1 MHSTYRLL
9 FLSSIALLAACS
21 QDNDPQPSEPPL
33 AVSDPNDFLRF
44 LNPQASLPVG
54 DYTIVLATTV
64 SGQAGAYTLTI
75 THDDGSTRRVTGA
88 WTSSGGQSSTAAG
101 NPTVS
106 LEMRRAGGV
115 TLELSASGTDPYLY
129 LLNNNDTSK
138 IVAQDDNSGGGTAAR
153 IFLPAS
159 AIGDESYAQAYYAM
173 IDTANERDTL
183 AKWQAKNG
191 FGNNDA
197 LHAIFRDVRDLGY
210 GRDMYFRRDAASGD
224 VAAYVRNFQVRSI
237 AGLDYTTLN
246 LDAAVAGDTRHHVGT
261 NAIEYSAGPSG
272 QKIVKFYTFSPAG
285 QRLNMVDIDGRG
297 PKAMPGPCI
306 TCHGGRAD
314 PLQQNAVGAWVF
326 PRQGNTFGR
335 MQGLEVGVLDFADV
349 SPWTRA
355 EQEATLRQMNEMVLC
370 SYPIGAA
377 SSLTEDACRSAT
389 VAGEWTGAA
398 GAELIKSW
406 YGGTFNPAPTT
417 GTNMPN
423 ATFNDAYVPQ
433 YWTPGQ
439 TYINPVPAGADT
451 LYRDVFANSCRACH
465 ALRGTSNQSDIDFTV
480 YDTLIDTVAGP
491 GYNERI
497 RKHVFERGRMPLSL
511 LVYEAFW
518 GDGNGPGTRP
528 SALATWLASTG
539 QTPPLDAS
547 GNPRQPGAPI
557 ADAGPDRTTTTPAKI
572 SGAASRFATTYQW
585 SLVSGPA
592 GATLSNA
599 DTSRPT
605 LTTALD
611 GAYVLQLSVGNGGA
625 QSTPDQVTI
634 TAKNTPWAP
643 APEPRNIRF
652 ADIRAILQSG
662 AAVYGASGA
671 ASCSA
676 CHNPG
681 GGYNMPVFYSDWN
694 RVGNSCA
701 DTGAYATTGPCSD
714 AENLH
719 QFYLDIRARVNFADP
734 ADSLILRKPSGFHHG
749 GGQPTGFGGTDL
761 TYYNIFLEWIMNG
774 APE

>member
-1 MHSTYRLL
+1 MHNTYRLL

-54 DYTIVLATTV
+54 DYTIVLATATAAQT
-64 SGQAGAYTLTI
+64 GPYTLTI
-75 THDDGSTRRVTGA
+75 TYDDGSTRRVAGA

-210 GRDMYFRRDAASGD
+210 GRDMYFRRDATSGD

-272 QKIVKFYTFSPAG
+272 QKIVKFYTFSPTG

-306 TCHGGRAD
+306 ACHGGRAD
-314 PLQQNAVGAWVF
+314 PMQQNAVGAWVF

-370 SYPIGAA
+370 SYPLSAA
-377 SSLTEDACRSAT
+377 STLTEDACRSLPT
-389 VAGEWTGAA
+389 IGGEWSGNA
-398 GAELIKSW
+398 GAEVIKAW
-406 YGGTFNPAPTT
+406 YGGMFNPAPTT

-423 ATFNDAYVPQ
+423 ATFDDTYVPTG
-433 YWTPGQ
+433 WMPNGGS
-439 TYINPVPAGADT
+439 IPPGADT

-465 ALRGTSNQSDIDFTV
+465 VLRGTVYQWDVDFAS
-480 YDTLIDTVAGP
+480 YDTVFGATSN
-491 GYNERI
+491 YNARI

-547 GNPRQPGAPI
+547 GNPRQPGAPV
-557 ADAGPDRTTTTPAKI
+557 ADAGPDRTTTTPVKL
-572 SGAASRFATTYQW
+572 SGAASRFATSYRW
-585 SLVSGPA
+585 SIVGGPP
-592 GATLSNA
+592 GASPTLTNA

-605 LTTALD
+605 LADTIE
-611 GAYVLQLSVGNGGA
+611 GATYVLQLIVGNGSA

-634 TAKNTPWAP
+634 TAKNTGWGLGTLPE
-643 APEPRNIRF
+643 PEPRNIRF
-652 ADIRAILQSG
+652 SHIRTILQSSG
-662 AAVYGASGA
+662 APGPYGASAGA
-671 ASCSA
+671 GCFG
-676 CHNPG
+676 CHTG
-681 GGYNMPVFYSDWN
+681 SGMPVYYDN
-694 RVGNSCA
+694 RDRVGNGC
-701 DTGAYATTGPCSD
+701 DPATTCATDP
-714 AENLH
+714 ANLH